1 MITLPLYLMSMSV
14 CLFIKFSVCCLFV
27 RLENVQ
33 SSLSLLCVSPMAVAQ
48 SSSGSVAIH
57 HLFPVLWMML
67 CFTEWPL
74 MAETK
79 KAYSQIG
86 LAGALDWGWSL
97 ISMIALLLGGVLS
110 PVGGK
115 DLQDTDTTRGSS
127 VLCVCVV
134 ARRSTITCWQRRST
148 RYRRSSRRSDC
159 GGCSHSRTPAVWW
172 CLTWLLLA
180 HSK

>member
-1 MITLPLYLMSMSV
+1 
-14 CLFIKFSVCCLFV
+14 LFV
-27 RLENVQ
+27 CPSVNVQ

-110 PVGGK
+110 PVGGE
-115 DLQDTDTTRGSS
+115 DLQDPDTPRGSS
-127 VLCVCVV
+127 GLCVCV
-134 ARRSTITCWQRRST
+134 
-148 RYRRSSRRSDC
+148 C
-159 GGCSHSRTPAVWW
+159 GC
-172 CLTWLLLA
+172 
-180 HSK
+180 